1 MQKRVGATRWA
12 AWLLVVAG
20 LTACGGGGSD
30 TAQPAR
36 MQASPMLQSEARVQ
50 LSGVHASVGVKSRAL
65 APATLPLLAR
75 VQLGELILAKGAP
88 LREDGVRLVGVSR
101 SLAETA
107 APDDLAARWHWKTTP
122 AGTKVA
128 ALSVLAS
135 GAHGLRLALRVEA
148 LPADALLRVYSQ
160 ARPETVYELAGKQ
173 VLETIERNLAAG
185 ETGDAAQTW
194 WTPEL
199 GADEQ
204 TLEIELPPDTDPQ
217 ALRVSVPQVSHIF
230 EDLSVPPEG
239 TLVSKINE
247 SDTCN
252 LDASCYDEGA
262 AQRNAVARMVFT
274 KDGSTYA
281 CTGTL
286 LNDLASSGTPY
297 FLSANHC
304 ISTQAAASSLQTD
317 WFYRSPTCNS
327 RTLSSASVRRFG
339 GATLLYASSASD
351 ISFMRLNEVPPIGAM
366 FAAWDATPQASGAAV
381 YGLHHPRTDLLKISL
396 GSVVGELSCTNL
408 SGTQF
413 TCNGTSGNFYQV
425 QWTKG
430 TTESGSS
437 GSALFRGGYVVGT
450 LFGGAATCT
459 PSGGFD
465 VYGRLEVAFKDGIS
479 QWLGGGS
486 GAVPRNAFAELVDRL
501 LTVDPT
507 IPISPSKKLIRRE

>member
-1 MQKRVGATRWA
+1 MQIRAGAMHWA
-12 AWLLVVAG
+12 TWLLVVAG
-20 LTACGGGGSD
+20 LTACGGGAD
-30 TAQPAR
+30 DATQPAR
-36 MQASPMLQSEARVQ
+36 TQAAPLLQSEAWVQ
-50 LSGVHASVGVKSRAL
+50 PSGVQAQVGVKARAL
-65 APATLPLLAR
+65 TPAAVPLPTQ
-75 VQLGELILAKGAP
+75 VQLGELVRAKGAA
-88 LREDGVRLVGVSR
+88 LQEGGARLVGVSR
-101 SLAETA
+101 ALAETA
-107 APDDLAARWHWKTTP
+107 APDGLAARLRWKDTP
-122 AGTKVA
+122 TGAKVA
-128 ALSVLAS
+128 ALSVSAS
-135 GAHGLRLALRVEA
+135 GAQGLRLALRVET

-160 ARPETVYELAGKQ
+160 ARPETVYEVAGQQ
-173 VLETIERNLAAG
+173 VLDAIARNLAAG
-185 ETGDAAQTW
+185 ETGDAAHTW

-204 TLEIELPPDTDPQ
+204 TLEIELAPGTDPQ
-217 ALRVSVPQVSHIF
+217 ALRISVPRVSHIF

-239 TLVSKINE
+239 ALVSKINE
-247 SDTCN
+247 SATCN